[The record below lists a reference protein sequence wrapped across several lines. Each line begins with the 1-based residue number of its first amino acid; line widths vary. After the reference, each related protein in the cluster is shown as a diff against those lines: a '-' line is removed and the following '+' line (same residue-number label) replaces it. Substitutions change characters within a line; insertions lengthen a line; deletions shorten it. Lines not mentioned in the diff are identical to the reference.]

1 MRRQFNDSPI
11 SLFSFQDIITAT
23 TGILILLAMIL
34 ALSIVGAKKRENTP
48 QPELDI
54 VALQQE
60 LEQIEQAISQY
71 RELLRKSQQRAN
83 KIASLSPEEAE
94 NQRVTLEHLLTGL
107 QSQLDTL
114 DNQAQREQQKS
125 NDLGISSKI
134 EDRKKELAQLEV
146 ALKSIREQIEKI
158 QRDNHVYFNFRD
170 VTSPPTIVEITSDK
184 LTMIDMGQ
192 SSGAQQQFRS
202 IDELLDFIDRSGQS
216 DSYFVLAIKP
226 DGITNYAQLRLE
238 LEHRDADLG
247 VILVPEN
254 ETIRKQ

>member
-1 MRRQFNDSPI
+1 MRRRSNDSPI

-23 TGILILLAMIL
+23 TGILILLALIL
-34 ALSIVGAKKRENTP
+34 ALSIVGARQRENTP

-54 VALQQE
+54 AALQQE
-60 LEQIEQAISQY
+60 LAQIEQVISQY

-94 NQRVTLEHLLTGL
+94 NQRVTLEHLLAGL
-107 QSQLDTL
+107 QSQLDSL
-114 DNQAQREQQKS
+114 DEQKQREQQKS

-134 EDRKKELAQLEV
+134 EERKNELAKLE
-146 ALKSIREQIEKI
+146 ATLKNIQGQIQQIKS
-158 QRDNHVYFNFRD
+158 DNHVYFNFRD

-192 SSGAQQQFRS
+192 SSGAPQQFRS
-202 IDELLDFIDRSGQS
+202 IDELLDFIDRSAQS
-216 DSYFVLAIKP
+216 NSYFVLAIKP
-226 DGITNYAQLRLE
+226 DGITNYALLRLE
-238 LEHRDADLG
+238 LESRNADLG